1 VYFGDSKL
9 GDAVGRISSAVAYAG
24 EAAYFTFFTLVN
36 DGNEMEQVYTNNN
49 VSWYSPQEN
58 WLSAGSLTAT
68 TVFRLVDSVNWDA
81 LGLLQYGDN
90 QYMFHA
96 MDYYS
101 DGSMVFLAHAMG
113 GYGGNWFNW

>member
-1 VYFGDSKL
+1 MYFGDSKL
-9 GDAVGRISSAVAYAG
+9 GDAVGRISSAVGSAG

-49 VSWYSPQEN
+49 VSWYSPQDN

-81 LGLLQYGDN
+81 LVLLEYGSN
-90 QYMFHA
+90 HYRFETFN
-96 MDYYS
+96 YYA
-101 DGSMVFLAHAMG
+101 DGAQMFLAHAVG
-113 GYGGNWFNW
+113 GYGGNWNNW